1 MILFAERKI
10 ARACHFQSGG
20 ILFQDIPRHQCIRQ
34 RVGCRYDNEYNVPL
48 SQKDRNLVEA
58 IQREERYRRC
68 P

>member
-20 ILFQDIPRHQCIRQ
+20 VLFQDIPRHQCIGQ
-34 RVGCRYDNEYNVPL
+34 RGLAYDNEYNVLL
-48 SQKDRNLVEA
+48 SQKDPNLVEA

>member
-10 ARACHFQSGG
+10 ARGVIFKAAGFCFKTSRAISALGNAG
-20 ILFQDIPRHQCIRQ
+20 W
-34 RVGCRYDNEYNVPL
+34 RYDNEYKVPL
-48 SQKDRNLVEA
+48 SQKDRNLVED

>member
-1 MILFAERKI
+1 LILFAERKI

-20 ILFQDIPRHQCIRQ
+20 ILFQDIRAISAL
-34 RVGCRYDNEYNVPL
+34 GNAGWRYDNEYNVPL
-48 SQKDRNLVEA
+48 SQKDRNLAEA